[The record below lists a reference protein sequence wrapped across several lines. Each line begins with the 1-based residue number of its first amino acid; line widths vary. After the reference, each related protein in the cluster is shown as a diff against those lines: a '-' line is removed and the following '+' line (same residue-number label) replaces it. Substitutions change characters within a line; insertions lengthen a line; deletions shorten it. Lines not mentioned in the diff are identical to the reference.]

1 MLYSCSEVALGT
13 AEMFPSQLHSVPL
26 EHRPADIELVES
38 WTDQLI
44 SRKTERNL
52 FKLSFD

>member
-1 MLYSCSEVALGT
+1 MIHSCSEIAPSTTEMLPSLDYEVCRWSIALLT
-13 AEMFPSQLHSVPL
+13 
-26 EHRPADIELVES
+26 ELVES

>member
-1 MLYSCSEVALGT
+1 MIHSCSEIAPST
-13 AEMFPSQLHSVPL
+13 AEMLPSLNYKVWRWSIAL
-26 EHRPADIELVES
+26 LTELVES
-38 WTDQLI
+38 WADQLI

>member
-13 AEMFPSQLHSVPL
+13 TEMFPSQLHSVPL